1 VNARGLNLTVAARA
15 ENLAVVRQALAGYA
29 EAMGFDTDSIA
40 DMKTIVTEASMNV
53 VVHAYADDAPGPLDV
68 SARPHEDGV
77 EIAVRDHGSGFKPR
91 PADPDDP
98 GLRLGLPLIATLSD
112 QFEIR
117 GGGEGTEVRMIVRS
131 RDNGDHPEE
140 AAQAADPEQ
149 ARGTVMSIEAGTFV
163 RPVLARVISAL
174 AARADFSIDR
184 LSDSILIGDAVSAH
198 DATDF
203 PHGTVGIEILDG
215 DGRLDV
221 RIGPLIE
228 GGSERLIRELDL
240 PGGASLRKLA
250 TDVTVEHAPS
260 ERPGEPGEFLLIAI
274 AR

>member
-1 VNARGLNLTVAARA
+1 VNARGLNLTVAARP

-29 EAMGFDTDSIA
+29 EAMGFDPDTIA
-40 DMKTIVTEASMNV
+40 DLKTIVTEASMNA
-53 VVHAYADDAPGPLDV
+53 VVHAYPDDAPGPLEV
-68 SARPHEDGV
+68 SAWPHDDGV

-117 GGGEGTEVRMIVRS
+117 GGGVGTEVRMVLGPKE
-131 RDNGDHPEE
+131 NGAAAGEAGEATDPEE
-140 AAQAADPEQ
+140 
-149 ARGTVMSIEAGTFV
+149 ARGTVMLIEAGTFV

-198 DATDF
+198 DSADF
-203 PHGTVGIEILDG
+203 RDGTVGIEILDG
-215 DGRLDV
+215 NGRLDV
-221 RIGPLIE
+221 RIGPLVE
-228 GGSERLIRELDL
+228 GASERIIRELEL

-250 TDVTVEHAPS
+250 TDVTVEHAPP
-260 ERPGEPGEFLLIAI
+260 ERPDEPGEFLLIAI
-274 AR
+274 DR